1 MIVSSHVIRLK
12 QLFDEAVS
20 STSGERDAFIR
31 EACAGDTALE
41 NELSSLLE
49 AYDASSGFFEKL
61 AEELIV
67 PAFAAPELDH
77 EDVTGPDRNV
87 SHYALLERIMG
98 GGMGVVYKARDTRL
112 GRTVALKFLHRR
124 HASNP
129 GARARLLAEAR
140 AVSALDHPNIA
151 VVYEIGEADDGTQFI
166 AMAWYEGE
174 TLKEIARRGPLAV
187 AEAVTIAEQIGRA
200 LAAAHRA
207 GIIHRDVKPANVM
220 VTQSGAVKLLDFGI
234 AKLMSADAGEMHP
247 AAGTIPYMS
256 PEQTRNAEIDE
267 RTDIWSLGVLLYE
280 MLAGQRPFKRETDEL
295 LISAIRNEEPPLL
308 SSIRAEV
315 PARLAAIVERCLQKN
330 SADRYQSAEELCT
343 ALSELNAEAAAPFSL
358 RDYRRPIAA
367 SLLFLVATAAALW
380 SYSRYSRATPVTT
393 GAANEQ
399 LISVAVL
406 PLSDSGD
413 NDSSRYVAVGL
424 SDELRGELSR
434 IKRVTVPS
442 YLSSASYARS
452 AKPITQVAREMGA
465 NFVVAGAFDAGGS
478 QVNLRAVDGKTGGTL
493 WSGSYKTKPAMSMI
507 SRDAAKNILASIGV
521 SLSSAERKELDNT
534 STSNPRAYE
543 LYLRGRYA
551 ELAAM
556 PMHGMAPPSVEPM
569 RSAQGFYA
577 QARSLDPNFALAR
590 ARLASSHM
598 FSATTYDT
606 TRARL
611 DQARLEAETALRL
624 DSGLVDAHGAM
635 STYWTR
641 SGNQGKS
648 IEELE
653 IALRA
658 EPNNPALVLAL
669 GLRYVSAGR
678 WEEGV
683 AQLERAMSLDPRN
696 PRVAWQAA
704 VIYGRLRQS
713 AKAMRAFN
721 RVIDVSPDDYNA
733 RVIKGHCYLRWR
745 GSPDTLDTALRSI
758 PPQWDDRG
766 MATYGRYTV
775 LRVRRRYRDLLTM
788 LDRTPTEL
796 SWDGLI
802 YHPKSL
808 MRAETYEALG
818 ESRAAHV
825 QYEAARA
832 ILSDSSAAHPN
843 DPSIHS
849 ALGLAYAGLGRKRE
863 AVEHADRAMQLVP
876 ISTNS
881 VNATASMGL
890 AVEVFA
896 HVGEFDRAFE
906 MIELLLSMP
915 SGREVTVP
923 FLRVWPGFDPL
934 RRDPR
939 FAKLIERFS
948 TK

>member
-1 MIVSSHVIRLK
+1 MSSHVIRLK
-12 QLFDEAVS
+12 QLFEEAVS
-20 STSGERDAFIR
+20 STSGEREAFLR
-31 EACAGDTALE
+31 EACAADAALH

-61 AEELIV
+61 AEDLIV
-67 PAFAAPELDH
+67 PAFAALELEH
-77 EDVTGPDRNV
+77 EDATGPDRNV
-87 SHYALLERIMG
+87 SHYALLERIRD

-174 TLKEIARRGPLAV
+174 TLKDIARRGPLAV
-187 AEAVTIAEQIGRA
+187 AQAVTIAEQIGRA

-234 AKLMSADAGEMHP
+234 AKLMSADDGEMHP

-256 PEQTRNAEIDE
+256 PEQTRNAAIDE

-280 MLAGQRPFKRETDEL
+280 MLAGQRPFKRQTDEL

-308 SSIRAEV
+308 SSISAEV

-343 ALSELNAEAAAPFSL
+343 ALSEWDSEAAAPFSL
-358 RDYRRPIAA
+358 RDYRIPIAA
-367 SLLFLVATAAALW
+367 SLLFLVATAAAIW
-380 SYSRYSRATPVTT
+380 SYARYSQDTPVTT
-393 GAANEQ
+393 SAGNEQ
-399 LISVAVL
+399 PISVAVL

-434 IKRVTVPS
+434 ISRVTVPS
-442 YLSSASYARS
+442 YLSSASYART

-465 NFVVAGAFDAGGS
+465 NFVVAGAVDASGS
-478 QVNLRAVDGKTGGTL
+478 QVNLRAMDGKTGGTL
-493 WSGSYKTKPAMSMI
+493 WSRSYKTNPAMSMI
-507 SRDAAKNILASIGV
+507 IRDATKHILASVGV
-521 SLSSAERKELDNT
+521 SLWSDETRELNRAP
-534 STSNPRAYE
+534 TSNPRAYD

-551 ELAAM
+551 ELTAM
-556 PMHGMAPPSVEPM
+556 PRHVLAPTSVESI
-569 RSAQGFYA
+569 RGAQALYA

-598 FSATTYDT
+598 FSATRYDT

-624 DSGLVDAHGAM
+624 DSGLAEAHDALSA
-635 STYWTR
+635 YWSR
-641 SGNQGKS
+641 SGNQAKA

-658 EPNNPALVLAL
+658 EPNNAGLLSEL
-669 GLRYVSAGR
+669 GTRYVAAGR
-678 WEEGV
+678 WEESV
-683 AQLERAMSLDPRN
+683 AQLERAMRLDPRN
-696 PRVAWQAA
+696 PSVAFKAA
-704 VIYGRLRQS
+704 VTYGRLRQRD
-713 AKAMRAFN
+713 KAMRAFN
-721 RVIDVSPDDYNA
+721 RVIDVSPDDYNV
-733 RVIKGHCYLRWR
+733 RVIKGHSYLRWT
-745 GSPDTLDTALRSI
+745 GSPDTLDAALRSI
-758 PPQWDDRG
+758 PPQWDDYG

-775 LRVRRRYRDLLTM
+775 LRVRRRYRDVLTM

-808 MRAETYEALG
+808 MRAEMYKALG

-825 QYEAARA
+825 QYESARA
-832 ILSDSSAAHPN
+832 ILSDSSVAHPN

-876 ISTNS
+876 VSANS
-881 VNATASMGL
+881 MGATAFMGL

-915 SGREVTVP
+915 SGREITVP
-923 FLRVWPGFDPL
+923 LLRVWPGFDPL
-934 RRDPR
+934 RHDPR

-948 TK
+948 AK